1 MKKIPKFRI
10 EEDVLHEQIS
20 ENKRFNRDYMIYD

>member
-10 EEDVLHEQIS
+10 EEDVLHEQIGD
-20 ENKRFNRDYMIYD
+20 KLFKRDYTIYD